1 MRENNSIERLLCQE
15 IRSDCNFKISI
26 FLFNFELYHIATTN
40 WFYSSPWDIFQDQLK
55 ELLERCQQ
63 RLTEMERKQHWCNN
77 LVFHSEMQLCH
88 DLINK
93 QLQTVR
99 LKMWMAMSGNIMCLT
114 NYCTHYSPTD
124 HFVFVPLTKAPSCEK
139 WIGLAISLINWGWL
153 NLECRI
159 SLQILFGFSD
169 IQFYNCPFLVNMLFL

>member
-1 MRENNSIERLLCQE
+1 
-15 IRSDCNFKISI
+15 
-26 FLFNFELYHIATTN
+26 
-40 WFYSSPWDIFQDQLK
+40 
-55 ELLERCQQ
+55 
-63 RLTEMERKQHWCNN
+63 MERKQHWCNN

-139 WIGLAISLINWGWL
+139 WIGLAISLIESGVQNFIANSAWFFRHSFL
-153 NLECRI
+153 PFPFPRKYVVSASIDIHLQCRNLQERNI
-159 SLQILFGFSD
+159 SDCAKIKSFRMP
-169 IQFYNCPFLVNMLFL
+169 N